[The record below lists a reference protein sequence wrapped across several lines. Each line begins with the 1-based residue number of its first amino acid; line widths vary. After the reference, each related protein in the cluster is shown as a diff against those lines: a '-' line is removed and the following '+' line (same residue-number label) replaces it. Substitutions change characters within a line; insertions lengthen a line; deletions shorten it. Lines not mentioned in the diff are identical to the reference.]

1 VPVVALATSGSSGKK
16 RSFSEARM
24 RSSVGRRL
32 ALGVEEVAVP
42 EGVVAVE
49 EGVVAVEEGVVA
61 AAARVGL
68 AVAAVAAVAAA
79 AAAAAEEEVEDSR
92 RRQRMPSG
100 TSKTRQ
106 AAQITTGRSR
116 PTERTKCSAENDDMS
131 VEKQ

>member
-1 VPVVALATSGSSGKK
+1 MPVVALATSGSSGKK

-79 AAAAAEEEVEDSR
+79 AEEEVEGSR